1 MQGVGA
7 DPVLDCAE
15 DPQRVARILGER
27 VADLPREHPS
37 RYGSPPEVA
46 ARGLLAEGVRAHR
59 RAVRKAKR
67 EPLGRRVVLGPDP
80 HERTVIGATEQSIV
94 LADQEEA
101 PVLAHSRLLELDL
114 FGVLE
119 PEALDRRDVE
129 ARYGHGCHPS
139 QRNGT
144 VTACSGSFSA

>member
-1 MQGVGA
+1 MPIPSSTARRIRSG
-7 DPVLDCAE
+7 
-15 DPQRVARILGER
+15 VARVLGER
-27 VADLPREHPS
+27 VADLPREHSS

-46 ARGLLAEGVRAHR
+46 ARGLLAEGVRAHG
-59 RAVRKAKR
+59 RAIRKVER

-80 HERTVIGATEQSIV
+80 HERTVIGAAEETSVFPGE
-94 LADQEEA
+94 EEA
-101 PVLAHSRLLELDL
+101 PVLAHAGRLELDL
-114 FGVLE
+114 LGVLE

-144 VTACSGSFSA
+144 VTPCSGSSSA